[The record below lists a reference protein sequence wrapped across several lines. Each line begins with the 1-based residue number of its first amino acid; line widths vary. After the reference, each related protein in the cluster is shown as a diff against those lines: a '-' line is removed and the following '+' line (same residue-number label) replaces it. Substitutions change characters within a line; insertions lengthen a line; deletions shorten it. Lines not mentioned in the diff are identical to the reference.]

1 MRTLTCLAPLLSLV
15 LACGGG
21 KKEPAEPTPPPVE
34 EPATPAPAP
43 PDAAPAQTLAE
54 GVTELCKAPSK
65 AEADPAWK
73 DAKDQAAK
81 DQIIGGKLKDGVTNQ
96 EVLDFIGSVD
106 AMKGE
111 GEKYAKL
118 KDLAKKAEVTDCP
131 LEAAWKPG
139 KGAGKE
145 GKDGKAGKKKK

>member
-1 MRTLTCLAPLLSLV
+1 MRTLIRLTPVLLLF
-15 LACGGG
+15 ACGGG
-21 KKEPAEPTPPPVE
+21 KKAPTEPTTQPAVE
-34 EPATPAPAP
+34 EPATPPPAP
-43 PDAAPAQTLAE
+43 PDAAPAQSLAD
-54 GVTELCKAPSK
+54 GVTELCKAPSR
-65 AEADPAWK
+65 AESDPTWK
-73 DAKDQAAK
+73 DAKDAEAK
-81 DQIIGGKLKDGVTNQ
+81 DKIIADKLKDGVTNQ
-96 EVLDFIGSVD
+96 EVLDFISSVD
-106 AMKGE
+106 SMKGE